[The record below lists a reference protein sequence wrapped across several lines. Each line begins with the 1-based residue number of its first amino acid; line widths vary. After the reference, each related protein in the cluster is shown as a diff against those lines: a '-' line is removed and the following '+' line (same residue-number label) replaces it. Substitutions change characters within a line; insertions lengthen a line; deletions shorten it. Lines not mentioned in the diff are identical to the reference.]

1 MAPAFSD
8 IQQVD
13 ENIHETAIVDDKASI
28 GSNVVIGPYSV
39 VGPNVIIGDGCKL
52 ESHVVVGGNTKLG
65 KKNHVFSFASI
76 GLQPQDLKYRG
87 EQSSLEIGENN
98 VIREHVTMNPGT
110 EGGGM
115 VTKVGNECLFMVGA
129 HVAHDCEVGN
139 NVILANNATLAG
151 HVEVGDFAIL
161 GGLSAIHQF
170 VRIGKHSMI
179 GGMSGIENDVIPYGS
194 AMGNRAY
201 LSGLNVV
208 GLKRRNF
215 SREIIH
221 EMRKAYRLLFAEE
234 GTMAERMDDALESFG
249 TVEPV
254 MDIIQFIRSG
264 ADSSRAI
271 CRPKFNRAA

>member
-1 MAPAFSD
+1 MVTPAPENG
-8 IQQVD
+8 QVVGT
-13 ENIHETAIVDDKASI
+13 IHETAIIDERATID
-28 GSNVVIGPYSV
+28 SNVTIGPYSV
-39 VGPNVIIGDGCKL
+39 VGPDVVLEEGCRL
-52 ESHVVVGGNTKLG
+52 ESHVVIGGNTMLG
-65 KKNHVFSFASI
+65 PRNHIFPFASI

-87 EQSSLEIGENN
+87 EKSSLEIGAEN
-98 VIREHVTMNPGT
+98 VIREHVTLNPGT

-115 VTKVGNECLFMVGA
+115 LTEIGDKCLLMVGA
-129 HVAHDCEVGN
+129 HVAHDCRVGN

-151 HVEVGDFAIL
+151 HVTVGDFAIV

-194 AMGNRAY
+194 AMGNRAH

-215 SREIIH
+215 SRETIH

-234 GTMAERMDDALESFG
+234 GTMTERMDDALESFG
-249 TVEPV
+249 AVEPV
-254 MDIIQFIRSG
+254 MDIIQFIQSG
-264 ADSSRAI
+264 ADTSRAI